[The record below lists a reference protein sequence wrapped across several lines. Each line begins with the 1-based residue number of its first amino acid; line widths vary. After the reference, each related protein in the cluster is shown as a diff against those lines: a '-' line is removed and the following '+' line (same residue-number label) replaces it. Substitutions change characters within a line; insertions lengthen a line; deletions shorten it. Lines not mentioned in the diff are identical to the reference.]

1 MIAHNM
7 NGDMNGETHTRRRK
21 RGDKGYLENLS
32 KIHAMQKG
40 WMELCGEEEEEEEE
54 EEECGRG
61 ILRNIETLVLVNCFG
76 GGGASAEFW

>member
-1 MIAHNM
+1 
-7 NGDMNGETHTRRRK
+7 
-21 RGDKGYLENLS
+21 
-32 KIHAMQKG
+32 
-40 WMELCGEEEEEEEE
+40 MELCGEEEEEEEE